1 MRVLPPLHDVQ
12 VVGAIKDFPENHFL
26 TERKIHVRIISV

>member
-12 VVGAIKDFPENHFL
+12 VVGAINFPENHFL
-26 TERKIHVRIISV
+26 TERKIHVRITSV